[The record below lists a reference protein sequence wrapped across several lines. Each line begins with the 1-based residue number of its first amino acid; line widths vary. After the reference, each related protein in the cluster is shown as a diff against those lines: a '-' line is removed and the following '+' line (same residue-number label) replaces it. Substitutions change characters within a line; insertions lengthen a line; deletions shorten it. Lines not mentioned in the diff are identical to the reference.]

1 MEETMEKKL
10 IEYIKDFQLVDLF
23 GFARI
28 VGAQEQE
35 DFEDYVTEV
44 VMKYLELP
52 RKDRKNLLK
61 IAKQVS
67 ENNREYDR
75 LKQEG
80 KIKQRGLREK
90 YPSID
95 DAAELNYDEW
105 LNRNYDKAWKCCN
118 TCKKE
123 LLRDPRN
130 FVRKAKALDGLT
142 NCCKKCNK
150 EERKK
155 RK

>member
-1 MEETMEKKL
+1 MEKKL
-10 IEYIKDFQLVDLF
+10 IEYIKDFQLVDLL

-52 RKDRKNLLK
+52 RKDRRNLLK

-80 KIKQRGLREK
+80 KIKQRGSREK
-90 YPSID
+90 NLPID
-95 DAAELNYDEW
+95 DAALI
-105 LNRNYDKAWKCCN
+105 
-118 TCKKE
+118 KKE
-123 LLRDPRN
+123 
-130 FVRKAKALDGLT
+130 
-142 NCCKKCNK
+142 
-150 EERKK
+150 
-155 RK
+155 

>member
-1 MEETMEKKL
+1 MEKKL

-28 VGAQEQE
+28 VGVQEQE

-52 RKDRKNLLK
+52 RKDRRNLLK

-80 KIKQRGLREK
+80 KIKQRGSREK

-95 DAAELNYDEW
+95 DAALI
-105 LNRNYDKAWKCCN
+105 
-118 TCKKE
+118 KKE
-123 LLRDPRN
+123 
-130 FVRKAKALDGLT
+130 
-142 NCCKKCNK
+142 
-150 EERKK
+150 
-155 RK
+155 

>member
-1 MEETMEKKL
+1 MEKKL

-52 RKDRKNLLK
+52 RKDRRNLLK
-61 IAKQVS
+61 IAKQIS

-90 YPSID
+90 NLPIN
-95 DAAELNYDEW
+95 DAALI
-105 LNRNYDKAWKCCN
+105 
-118 TCKKE
+118 KKE
-123 LLRDPRN
+123 
-130 FVRKAKALDGLT
+130 
-142 NCCKKCNK
+142 
-150 EERKK
+150 
-155 RK
+155 

>member
-35 DFEDYVTEV
+35 NFEDYVTEV
-44 VMKYLELP
+44 IMKYLELP

-61 IAKQVS
+61 IAKQIS

-80 KIKQRGLREK
+80 KI
-90 YPSID
+90 
-95 DAAELNYDEW
+95 
-105 LNRNYDKAWKCCN
+105 
-118 TCKKE
+118 
-123 LLRDPRN
+123 
-130 FVRKAKALDGLT
+130 
-142 NCCKKCNK
+142 
-150 EERKK
+150 
-155 RK
+155 

>member
-1 MEETMEKKL
+1 MEKKL

-44 VMKYLELP
+44 IMKYLELP
-52 RKDRKNLLK
+52 RKDRRNLLK
-61 IAKQVS
+61 IAKQIS

-80 KIKQRGLREK
+80 KIKQRGLRKK
-90 YPSID
+90 YPPID
-95 DAAELNYDEW
+95 DAALI
-105 LNRNYDKAWKCCN
+105 
-118 TCKKE
+118 KKE
-123 LLRDPRN
+123 
-130 FVRKAKALDGLT
+130 
-142 NCCKKCNK
+142 
-150 EERKK
+150 
-155 RK
+155 

>member
-1 MEETMEKKL
+1 MEKKL

-44 VMKYLELP
+44 VRKYLELP
-52 RKDRKNLLK
+52 RKDKRNLLK
-61 IAKQVS
+61 IAKQIS

-90 YPSID
+90 ISPID
-95 DAAELNYDEW
+95 DAALI
-105 LNRNYDKAWKCCN
+105 
-118 TCKKE
+118 KKE
-123 LLRDPRN
+123 QE
-130 FVRKAKALDGLT
+130 V
-142 NCCKKCNK
+142 
-150 EERKK
+150 
-155 RK
+155 

>member
-1 MEETMEKKL
+1 MEKKL

-80 KIKQRGLREK
+80 GNNKML
-90 YPSID
+90 
-95 DAAELNYDEW
+95 EL
-105 LNRNYDKAWKCCN
+105 
-118 TCKKE
+118 
-123 LLRDPRN
+123 
-130 FVRKAKALDGLT
+130 
-142 NCCKKCNK
+142 
-150 EERKK
+150 
-155 RK
+155 

>member
-1 MEETMEKKL
+1 MEKKL

-28 VGAQEQE
+28 VGAQEQEQE

-95 DAAELNYDEW
+95 DAALI
-105 LNRNYDKAWKCCN
+105 
-118 TCKKE
+118 KKE
-123 LLRDPRN
+123 
-130 FVRKAKALDGLT
+130 
-142 NCCKKCNK
+142 
-150 EERKK
+150 
-155 RK
+155 

>member
-1 MEETMEKKL
+1 MEKKL
-10 IEYIKDFQLVDLF
+10 IEYIKDFQLVDLL

-61 IAKQVS
+61 IAKQIS

-90 YPSID
+90 CLPID
-95 DAAELNYDEW
+95 DAALI
-105 LNRNYDKAWKCCN
+105 
-118 TCKKE
+118 KKE
-123 LLRDPRN
+123 
-130 FVRKAKALDGLT
+130 
-142 NCCKKCNK
+142 
-150 EERKK
+150 
-155 RK
+155 

>member
-1 MEETMEKKL
+1 MEKKL
-10 IEYIKDFQLVDLF
+10 IEYIKDFQLVDLL

-28 VGAQEQE
+28 VGVQEQE

-52 RKDRKNLLK
+52 RKDRRNLLK

-90 YPSID
+90 NLPID
-95 DAAELNYDEW
+95 DAALI
-105 LNRNYDKAWKCCN
+105 
-118 TCKKE
+118 KKE
-123 LLRDPRN
+123 
-130 FVRKAKALDGLT
+130 
-142 NCCKKCNK
+142 
-150 EERKK
+150 
-155 RK
+155 

>member
-1 MEETMEKKL
+1 MEKKL

-61 IAKQVS
+61 IAKQIS

-80 KIKQRGLREK
+80 KIEQRGLREK
-90 YPSID
+90 ISPID
-95 DAAELNYDEW
+95 DAALI
-105 LNRNYDKAWKCCN
+105 
-118 TCKKE
+118 KKE
-123 LLRDPRN
+123 Q
-130 FVRKAKALDGLT
+130 
-142 NCCKKCNK
+142 
-150 EERKK
+150 EE
-155 RK
+155 

>member
-1 MEETMEKKL
+1 MEKKL

-28 VGAQEQE
+28 VGVQEQE

-44 VMKYLELP
+44 IMKYLELP
-52 RKDRKNLLK
+52 RKDRRNLLK

-80 KIKQRGLREK
+80 KIKQRGSREK
-90 YPSID
+90 NLPID
-95 DAAELNYDEW
+95 DAALI
-105 LNRNYDKAWKCCN
+105 
-118 TCKKE
+118 KKE
-123 LLRDPRN
+123 
-130 FVRKAKALDGLT
+130 
-142 NCCKKCNK
+142 
-150 EERKK
+150 
-155 RK
+155 

>member
-1 MEETMEKKL
+1 MEKKL

-35 DFEDYVTEV
+35 NFEDYVVEV

-61 IAKQVS
+61 IAKQIS

-80 KIKQRGLREK
+80 KIEQRGLGEK
-90 YPSID
+90 ISQID
-95 DAAELNYDEW
+95 DAALI
-105 LNRNYDKAWKCCN
+105 
-118 TCKKE
+118 KKE
-123 LLRDPRN
+123 Q
-130 FVRKAKALDGLT
+130 
-142 NCCKKCNK
+142 K
-150 EERKK
+150 E
-155 RK
+155 

>member
-1 MEETMEKKL
+1 MEKKL
-10 IEYIKDFQLVDLF
+10 IEYIKDFQLVDLL

-80 KIKQRGLREK
+80 KIKQRGLRENVSQLMT
-90 YPSID
+90 P
-95 DAAELNYDEW
+95 
-105 LNRNYDKAWKCCN
+105 
-118 TCKKE
+118 
-123 LLRDPRN
+123 P
-130 FVRKAKALDGLT
+130 
-142 NCCKKCNK
+142 
-150 EERKK
+150 
-155 RK
+155 

>member
-1 MEETMEKKL
+1 MEKKL

-28 VGAQEQE
+28 VGVQEQE

-52 RKDRKNLLK
+52 RKDRRNLLK

-80 KIKQRGLREK
+80 KIKQRGLRENIH
-90 YPSID
+90 PID
-95 DAAELNYDEW
+95 DAALI
-105 LNRNYDKAWKCCN
+105 
-118 TCKKE
+118 KKE
-123 LLRDPRN
+123 
-130 FVRKAKALDGLT
+130 
-142 NCCKKCNK
+142 
-150 EERKK
+150 
-155 RK
+155 

>member
-1 MEETMEKKL
+1 MEKKL
-10 IEYIKDFQLVDLF
+10 IEYIKDFQLVDLL

-28 VGAQEQE
+28 VGVQEQE

-52 RKDRKNLLK
+52 RKDRRNLLK

-80 KIKQRGLREK
+80 KIKQRGSREK
-90 YPSID
+90 NLPID
-95 DAAELNYDEW
+95 DAALI
-105 LNRNYDKAWKCCN
+105 
-118 TCKKE
+118 KKE
-123 LLRDPRN
+123 
-130 FVRKAKALDGLT
+130 
-142 NCCKKCNK
+142 
-150 EERKK
+150 
-155 RK
+155 

>member
-1 MEETMEKKL
+1 MEKKL

-61 IAKQVS
+61 IAKQIS

-80 KIKQRGLREK
+80 KIEQRGLKEK
-90 YPSID
+90 YLPID
-95 DAAELNYDEW
+95 DAALI
-105 LNRNYDKAWKCCN
+105 
-118 TCKKE
+118 KKE
-123 LLRDPRN
+123 
-130 FVRKAKALDGLT
+130 
-142 NCCKKCNK
+142 
-150 EERKK
+150 
-155 RK
+155 

>member
-1 MEETMEKKL
+1 MEKKL
-10 IEYIKDFQLVDLF
+10 IEYIKDFQLVDLL

-52 RKDRKNLLK
+52 RKDRRNLLK

-95 DAAELNYDEW
+95 DAALI
-105 LNRNYDKAWKCCN
+105 
-118 TCKKE
+118 KKE
-123 LLRDPRN
+123 
-130 FVRKAKALDGLT
+130 
-142 NCCKKCNK
+142 
-150 EERKK
+150 
-155 RK
+155 

>member
-1 MEETMEKKL
+1 MEKKL

-28 VGAQEQE
+28 VGVQEQE

-52 RKDRKNLLK
+52 RKDRRNLLK

-90 YPSID
+90 HLPID
-95 DAAELNYDEW
+95 DAALI
-105 LNRNYDKAWKCCN
+105 
-118 TCKKE
+118 KKE
-123 LLRDPRN
+123 
-130 FVRKAKALDGLT
+130 
-142 NCCKKCNK
+142 
-150 EERKK
+150 
-155 RK
+155 

>member
-1 MEETMEKKL
+1 MEKKL

-28 VGAQEQE
+28 VGVQEQE

-52 RKDRKNLLK
+52 RKDRRNLLK

-80 KIKQRGLREK
+80 KIKQRGSREK
-90 YPSID
+90 YLSID
-95 DAAELNYDEW
+95 DAALI
-105 LNRNYDKAWKCCN
+105 
-118 TCKKE
+118 KKE
-123 LLRDPRN
+123 
-130 FVRKAKALDGLT
+130 
-142 NCCKKCNK
+142 
-150 EERKK
+150 
-155 RK
+155 

>member
-1 MEETMEKKL
+1 MEKKL

-44 VMKYLELP
+44 VRKYLELP
-52 RKDRKNLLK
+52 RKDKRNLLK
-61 IAKQVS
+61 IAKQIS

-80 KIKQRGLREK
+80 KIKQRGLRK
-90 YPSID
+90 NIPPID
-95 DAAELNYDEW
+95 DAALI
-105 LNRNYDKAWKCCN
+105 
-118 TCKKE
+118 KKE
-123 LLRDPRN
+123 QE
-130 FVRKAKALDGLT
+130 V
-142 NCCKKCNK
+142 
-150 EERKK
+150 
-155 RK
+155 

>member
-1 MEETMEKKL
+1 MEKKL
-10 IEYIKDFQLVDLF
+10 IEYIKDFQLVDLL

-52 RKDRKNLLK
+52 RKDRRNLLK

-80 KIKQRGLREK
+80 KIKQRGSREK
-90 YPSID
+90 NLPID
-95 DAAELNYDEW
+95 DAALIKNE
-105 LNRNYDKAWKCCN
+105 
-118 TCKKE
+118 
-123 LLRDPRN
+123 
-130 FVRKAKALDGLT
+130 
-142 NCCKKCNK
+142 
-150 EERKK
+150 
-155 RK
+155 

>member
-1 MEETMEKKL
+1 MEKKL
-10 IEYIKDFQLVDLF
+10 IEYIKDFQLVDLL

-52 RKDRKNLLK
+52 RKDRRNLLK
-61 IAKQVS
+61 IAKQIS

-95 DAAELNYDEW
+95 DAALI
-105 LNRNYDKAWKCCN
+105 
-118 TCKKE
+118 KKE
-123 LLRDPRN
+123 
-130 FVRKAKALDGLT
+130 
-142 NCCKKCNK
+142 
-150 EERKK
+150 
-155 RK
+155 